1 MVNKKP
7 LLPRKIGKQ
16 KKKKKKKKRK
26 KRKEKKER
34 RKETFAIIKAYM

>member
-16 KKKKKKKKRK
+16 KKKKK
-26 KRKEKKER
+26 EKKER